1 MADILEYIT
10 WRGDLDF
17 ELVPLNEVDA
27 LILCQLSYL
36 DFGGIVGDG
45 FSAGVT
51 VREAADRFFAAEDSS
66 RRSDVGA
73 LINFK
78 TVELLKAAG
87 KSVRFGSL
95 LMCGYVAQTDEVE
108 ELQFAA
114 VTFVCGK
121 LRRPR
126 WSFVAYRGTDDTI
139 VGWKEDF
146 NLGYKDTVPAQRS
159 AAAYLAGAAR
169 NLKGALYAGGH
180 SKGGN
185 LALFA
190 AACAEKGVQ
199 RRLLSVFN
207 NDGPGFSD
215 SFFAGAGYRA
225 VEDRVQTFVP
235 RLSVVGMLFSHPE
248 HFTTV
253 VSGEKNML
261 MQHDP
266 FSWFVRAN
274 GFEECSGLGE
284 RSRFVGKTVNEW
296 FSDLSKEEK
305 ELFIETVFGV
315 LKDTEAKTNSEL
327 AANWSNSAVK
337 MVKSA
342 SQLNPKTREA
352 VTKTVQLL
360 IKIMVDELRHGNAPE
375 A

>member
-1 MADILEYIT
+1 MADILDYIT

-17 ELVPLNEVDA
+17 DSVPLNEVDA

-36 DFGGIVGDG
+36 DFGGIVGSS
-45 FSAGVT
+45 FSSDVSIG
-51 VREAADRFFAAEDSS
+51 EAAERFFTSEDSA

-87 KSVRFGSL
+87 KSRRFGPL
-95 LMCGYVAQTDEVE
+95 LMAGYVSRTDEE
-108 ELQFAA
+108 AEQQFAA
-114 VTFVCGK
+114 VTFVCGRP
-121 LRRPR
+121 RRPE

-146 NLGYKDTVPAQRS
+146 NLGYMDTVPAQLS
-159 AAAYLAGAAR
+159 AAAYLADAAQS
-169 NLKGALYAGGH
+169 LKGALYAGGH

-190 AACAEKGVQ
+190 AARAEKKLQ
-199 RRLLSVFN
+199 RRILAVFN
-207 NDGPGFSD
+207 NDGPGFSEQ
-215 SFFAGAGYRA
+215 FFCGEGYLA
-225 VEDRVQTFVP
+225 VKDKVQTYVP

-248 HFTTV
+248 RFTTV

-266 FSWFVRAN
+266 FSWFVRAD
-274 GFEECSGLGE
+274 GFEECDGLGE
-284 RSRFVGKTVNEW
+284 QSRFVGKTVNEW

-327 AANWSNSAVK
+327 AANWFNSAVK

-342 SQLNPKTREA
+342 SQLNPKTRDA

-375 A
+375 G

>member
-36 DFGGIVGDG
+36 DFGGSVGDG

-95 LMCGYVAQTDEVE
+95 LMCGYGAQTDEVE

-190 AACAEKGVQ
+190 AACAKRACSAACFPCSTTTVPASAILFLPAQATVRWKTGC
-199 RRLLSVFN
+199 RPLFPASLWSAC
-207 NDGPGFSD
+207 
-215 SFFAGAGYRA
+215 SFRTRNTLRPWSAGKRTCSCSMTPSAGLY
-225 VEDRVQTFVP
+225 VQTAL
-235 RLSVVGMLFSHPE
+235 RNAAGWG
-248 HFTTV
+248 
-253 VSGEKNML
+253 SGAAL
-261 MQHDP
+261 
-266 FSWFVRAN
+266 W
-274 GFEECSGLGE
+274 
-284 RSRFVGKTVNEW
+284 
-296 FSDLSKEEK
+296 
-305 ELFIETVFGV
+305 
-315 LKDTEAKTNSEL
+315 AK
-327 AANWSNSAVK
+327 
-337 MVKSA
+337 
-342 SQLNPKTREA
+342 R
-352 VTKTVQLL
+352 
-360 IKIMVDELRHGNAPE
+360 
-375 A
+375 